1 MAIPLFSS
9 ILYSHIMG
17 VYLRRVKLLNELFK
31 LVKIY
36 PGFFFTYKQPLG
48 KLGVIFDSA
57 KLTTL

>member
-1 MAIPLFSS
+1 
-9 ILYSHIMG
+9 MG

-31 LVKIY
+31 LVKIN
-36 PGFFFTYKQPLG
+36 PGFFFTYEQPLG